1 MRLNNKNS
9 LKLNNCILS
18 LLNEATV
25 TTNNPSSPY
34 ISSPSGTGVEYNLTP
49 GNLNPATWNLNPG
62 EDLLRDMSPNQ
73 PNGYQGIP
81 RKPANFE
88 NLPSDPLFWVHE
100 FGNWTEQYQNE
111 NPFPNPSDFPDT
123 PEGWQQFLEAKDNWY
138 RTYYETLKQ
147 QSWYAEYER
156 QVRGILTPSQMQQ
169 ALDWIANLI
178 GQIELAFGFTW
189 TPAYAPPF
197 LGPILG
203 VLGDIGSIMW
213 LVSQLMTVYDEGHW
227 EEIPFL
233 GTQWWNDWFSD
244 RPSVTF
250 DDYAPYLPNELDRQ
264 AGQLFGIRP
273 TDAYQL
279 GSDYVDDLA
288 DSLWRRWH
296 GYWPGNPSTW
306 RWGGPGSWE

>member
-25 TTNNPSSPY
+25 TTNNPNPSY

-88 NLPSDPLFWVHE
+88 DLPSDPMFWVQE

-111 NPFPNPSDFPDT
+111 NPFPNLSDFPDT
-123 PEGWQQFLEAKDNWY
+123 PEGRQQFSEAMKNWF
-138 RTYYETLKQ
+138 RTYYQTLKQ

-156 QVRGILTPSQMQQ
+156 KVHGILTPNQIQQ
-169 ALDWIANLI
+169 ALDWLASQI
-178 GQIELAFGFTW
+178 GQIELGFMGVPI
-189 TPAYAPPF
+189 PANIAAVF
-197 LGPILG
+197 GPILG

-213 LVSQLMTVYDEGHW
+213 LVSQLMTVYNEGNW

-264 AGQLFGIRP
+264 AGELFGIRP
-273 TDAYQL
+273 TEA
-279 GSDYVDDLA
+279 SDYVDDLA

-296 GYWPGNPSTW
+296 GYWPGL
-306 RWGGPGSWE
+306 PGTRGSRE